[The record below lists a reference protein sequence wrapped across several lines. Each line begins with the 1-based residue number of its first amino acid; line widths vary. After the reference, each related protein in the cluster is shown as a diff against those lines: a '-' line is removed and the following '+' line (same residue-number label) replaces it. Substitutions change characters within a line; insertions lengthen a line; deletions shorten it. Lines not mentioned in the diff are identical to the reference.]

1 MKGRLFIFCLVIF
14 FTTCISK
21 SNKSQQV
28 TIAAGTLQKDLA
40 ILKKTLEEA
49 HPGLYWYSTQA
60 AIDSL
65 FDNAKGSIRGDM
77 TPLDFFKILLPMI
90 AGINCS
96 HTNIRLPRSE
106 NDSVALPFTNLLPV
120 ELYVV
125 NGKGYIR
132 RQFSGDGFGG
142 AEVLSINGVSLP
154 DILSK
159 LMSGIPSDGYNQAY
173 KYQALNRGVMVEA
186 YALHFGD
193 TAVYTMEIKD
203 SSGNLQTIRLDAAS
217 PQQVRASIQPSLP
230 VFSVRYKDSVAVLSI
245 HSFQLNTA
253 AFEDSVSNIF
263 QALQTKKIRKLIID
277 LRQNGGGN
285 NENVSTLFSFMAHT
299 SFRHLRQAEMLGKTL
314 TYSSSVSNATGID
327 RYPRTHPNGDR
338 YLVNDSYSG
347 TRLSNPRDSFH
358 FAGEVVLLT
367 SGATVSA
374 ASEFVAVFHHQQRGK
389 IVGEETGGCYYG
401 STGGNYLQLRL
412 PGSGLEIRIPTIRI
426 FTAVEEDYVK
436 QPKGRGTFPDYI
448 ITPTVEDIMV
458 GKDVQLEKAMEVL
471 REYNYK

>member
-1 MKGRLFIFCLVIF
+1 MKRFFIFCLVIF

-21 SNKSQQV
+21 SNKSQQG
-28 TIAAGTLQKDLA
+28 TIATKALQKDLA
-40 ILKKTLEEA
+40 ILKKTFEEA

-65 FDNAKGSIRGDM
+65 FDSAKGSIRDDM
-77 TPLDFFKILLPMI
+77 TQLEFFKILLPLI

-96 HTNIRLPRSE
+96 HTNMRLPRNE
-106 NDSVALPFTNLLPV
+106 NNSVALPFTNLLPV

-125 NGKGYIR
+125 NAKGYIR
-132 RQFSGDGFGG
+132 RQFSGNGFEG
-142 AEVLSINGVSLP
+142 AEVLSINGVPLP
-154 DILSK
+154 EILAK
-159 LMSGIPSDGYNQAY
+159 LMSAIPADGYNESY
-173 KYQALNRGVMVEA
+173 KYQALNRGVMVEG

-203 SSGNLQTIRLDAAS
+203 SSGSMHTIRLDAAS
-217 PQQVRASIQPSLP
+217 PQQIRATIPPPLP
-230 VFSVRYKDSVAVLSI
+230 GFSVHYKDSVGILAI
-245 HSFQLNTA
+245 NSFQLNTA
-253 AFEDSVSNIF
+253 AFTDSVSTIFRELQAKNIH
-263 QALQTKKIRKLIID
+263 QLIID

-285 NENVSTLFSFMAHT
+285 NENVSTLFSFIARS
-299 SFRHLRQAEMLGKTL
+299 SFRHLRQAEMLGKKL
-314 TYSSSVSNATGID
+314 TWSSYISNATGID

-347 TRLSNPRDSFH
+347 TRLSHPRDSFH
-358 FAGEVVLLT
+358 FAGDVVLLI

-374 ASEFVAVFHHQQRGK
+374 ASEFVAVFHDQQRGK

-412 PGSGLEIRIPTIRI
+412 PNSGLEIRIPTIRI

-436 QPKGRGTFPDYI
+436 QPKGRGTFPDYTI
-448 ITPTVEDIMV
+448 IPTVEDVMA
-458 GKDVQLEKAMEVL
+458 GKDVQLEKAMELL
-471 REYNYK
+471 R

>member
-1 MKGRLFIFCLVIF
+1 MKGRFFIFCLVIF

-21 SNKSQQV
+21 SNKSQQG
-28 TIAAGTLQKDLA
+28 TIATKALQKDLA
-40 ILKKTLEEA
+40 ILKKTFEEA

-65 FDNAKGSIRGDM
+65 FDSAKGSIRDDM
-77 TPLDFFKILLPMI
+77 TQLDFFKILLPLI

-96 HTNIRLPRSE
+96 HTSIRLPRNE
-106 NDSVALPFTNLLPV
+106 NNSVALPFTNLLPV
-120 ELYVV
+120 ELYLV

-132 RQFSGDGFGG
+132 RRFSGDGFEG

-154 DILSK
+154 GILNK
-159 LMSGIPSDGYNQAY
+159 LMSCIPADGFNQTY

-193 TAVYTMEIKD
+193 AADYTMEIKD
-203 SSGNLQTIRLDAAS
+203 SSGSLQRIRLDAAS
-217 PQQVRASIQPSLP
+217 PKQISAGIQPPLP
-230 VFSVRYKDSVAVLSI
+230 AFSVQYKDSIGILSI
-245 HSFQLNTA
+245 NTFVLNTA
-253 AFEDSVSNIF
+253 AFTDSVSTIFREF
-263 QALQTKKIRKLIID
+263 QAKKVRQLIID

-285 NENVSTLFSFMAHT
+285 NENVSTLFSFMAR
-299 SFRHLRQAEMLGKTL
+299 SPFRHLRRAEMLGKTL
-314 TYSSSVSNATGID
+314 TYPSYISNATGID

-358 FAGEVVLLT
+358 FAGDVVLLT

-374 ASEFVAVFHHQQRGK
+374 ASEFVAVFHDQQRGK

-401 STGGNYLQLRL
+401 STGGSYLQLRL
-412 PGSGLEIRIPTIRI
+412 PNCGLEIRIPTIRI

-436 QPKGRGTFPDYI
+436 QPKGHGTLPDYI
-448 ITPTVEDIMV
+448 ITPTVEDIIA
-458 GKDVQLEKAMEVL
+458 GKDVQLGKAIELL
-471 REYNYK
+471 R